1 MTSLPIT
8 TTPYPPVA
16 PAAPVTEKQSGALSA
31 VSNNALVS
39 ALKDTYSAFQAR
51 REALG
56 LTNPGTVENVAKEVQ
71 RDVFLNNLSFSGLR
85 ADLTKAFSVSP
96 LFQVSHA
103 FSQGSQ
109 QIPPYAFLALYGT
122 NKVFCQGNLD
132 SDLSLSA
139 RFNYRWTPR
148 WVTKTTTQIQAASMA
163 GPGGAQFS
171 LENDYVGDDFTA
183 QIKAMNPSVLDGPLT
198 GIFIG
203 SYLQSITPRL
213 ALGLEAVYQRPAA
226 QMGPEAMISYAAKYK
241 GEDWIASAQL
251 MPSGGVQGS
260 YWRRLSA
267 QLETGVDLNL
277 QFAGNPMM
285 GGMRKEGVATLGA
298 KYDFRASS
306 FRAQVDTAGKLGVLL
321 EKRIVPM
328 VQITF
333 AGELDHVK
341 NAAKV
346 GLAVSIEAAE
356 EEVMAQQESAMAAG
370 PVTPP
375 F

>member
-1 MTSLPIT
+1 MTSLQIPSL
-8 TTPYPPVA
+8 PVS
-16 PAAPVTEKQSGALSA
+16 EKQSGAAGPLT
-31 VSNNALVS
+31 NNPVISTLR
-39 ALKDTYSAFQAR
+39 DTYASFQAR
-51 REALG
+51 RAALG
-56 LTNPGTVENVAKEVQ
+56 LSNPGTVENVSKEVQ
-71 RDVFLNNLSFSGLR
+71 RDVFLNNLMFSGLR
-85 ADLTKAFSVSP
+85 ADLTKAFSVAP

-109 QIPPYAFLALYGT
+109 QIPPYAFLALFGT
-122 NKVFCQGNLD
+122 NKIFCQGNLD

-148 WVTKTTTQIQAASMA
+148 WITKTTTQISAASMS

-171 LENDYVGDDFTA
+171 FENDYAGNDFTA

-203 SYLQSITPRL
+203 SYMQSITPRL
-213 ALGLEAVYQRPAA
+213 SLGLESVYQRPAA
-226 QMGPEAMISYAAKYK
+226 SMGPETMISYAGRYK
-241 GEDWIASAQL
+241 GDDWIASAQV
-251 MPSGGVQGS
+251 MTAGGLQAS
-260 YWRRLSA
+260 YWKRLSDR
-267 QLETGVDLNL
+267 LETGVDVNL
-277 QFAGNPMM
+277 QVAGQPGMM
-285 GGMRKEGVATLGA
+285 GGIRKEGSATFGA

-306 FRAQVDTAGKLGVLL
+306 FRAQVDSEGKLGVLL

-328 VQITF
+328 VQVTF

-341 NAAKV
+341 NNAKV

-356 EEVMAQQESAMAAG
+356 EEVMQATESMVSS

>member
-1 MTSLPIT
+1 MS
-8 TTPYPPVA
+8 
-16 PAAPVTEKQSGALSA
+16 
-31 VSNNALVS
+31 
-39 ALKDTYSAFQAR
+39 
-51 REALG
+51 
-56 LTNPGTVENVAKEVQ
+56 
-71 RDVFLNNLSFSGLR
+71 
-85 ADLTKAFSVSP
+85 
-96 LFQVSHA
+96 
-103 FSQGSQ
+103 
-109 QIPPYAFLALYGT
+109 
-122 NKVFCQGNLD
+122 
-132 SDLSLSA
+132 
-139 RFNYRWTPR
+139 
-148 WVTKTTTQIQAASMA
+148 

-171 LENDYVGDDFTA
+171 LENDYVGNDFTA
-183 QIKAMNPSVLDGPLT
+183 QIKAMNPSILEGPLT

-251 MPSGGVQGS
+251 MPSGGIQGS

-341 NAAKV
+341 VSTVPRTSLLFARSLTFSARTLPRSVLPSPSRLPRKRSWPNKRAPCP
-346 GLAVSIEAAE
+346 LAPSPLPSRRIAV
-356 EEVMAQQESAMAAG
+356 
-370 PVTPP
+370 
-375 F
+375 